1 MDWGEMKIKV
11 FVAGLAAITLALT
24 GCTSNSGSEVP
35 PNDSASEVKP
45 WLDAC
50 TDFLSNFQNTI
61 VLLGDTLEILDSYP
75 DKEMI
80 ADLGAE
86 IIEDAS
92 SYTNLKV
99 DDEEVEESIL
109 KTGRVQI
116 AFGQF
121 LVDGYDIEDSEA
133 FEAFEKLNDAGV
145 TTAELCVERLDGNQP
160 EGSGAVETVS
170 QKNAREKAESYISFS
185 AFSRSGLI
193 DQLEFEGFEPED
205 AEYGADAI
213 AADWKEQAALKAA
226 SYLEYQAF
234 SKAGLI
240 DQLLFEGFTQEEA
253 EYGVSTTG
261 L

>member
-1 MDWGEMKIKV
+1 MKIKV
-11 FVAGLAAITLALT
+11 FIAGLAAITLALT

-50 TDFLSNFQNTI
+50 TDFISDFENTI
-61 VLLGDTLEILDSYP
+61 VLLNDTLEILDSYP

-80 ADLGAE
+80 AELGAE

-109 KTGRVQI
+109 KTGRIQI

-121 LVDGYDIEDSEA
+121 LVDGYNIEDSEA
-133 FEAFEKLNDAGV
+133 FEAFEKLNDTAL
-145 TTAELCVERLDGNQP
+145 TTGELCVERLDGNQTEESGP
-160 EGSGAVETVS
+160 EETVS
-170 QKNAREKAESYISFS
+170 QKNAREMAGQYLNSS
-185 AFSRSGLI
+185 AFSRQGLI
-193 DQLEFEGFEPED
+193 EQLEYEGFSNTD
-205 AEYGADAI
+205 AEYGADAVS
-213 AADWKEQAALKAA
+213 ADWMEQAALMANE
-226 SYLEYQAF
+226 YLDSSSF
-234 SKAGLI
+234 SKQGLI
-240 DQLLFEGFTQEEA
+240 DQLLYEGFTQEEA